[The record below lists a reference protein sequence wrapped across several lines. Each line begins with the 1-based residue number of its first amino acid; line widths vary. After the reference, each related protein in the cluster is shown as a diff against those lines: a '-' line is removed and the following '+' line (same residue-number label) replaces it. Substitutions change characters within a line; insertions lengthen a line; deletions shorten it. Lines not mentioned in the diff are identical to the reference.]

1 MRGSNGMSQKMKN
14 ITKLILF
21 CGIFLALLMIFSLM
35 MKPQKWFDD
44 KLIQNRDARY
54 VQVTEQPENTI
65 DVLNLGDSLSLCTF
79 NGMDLW
85 REQGFTGFNIGA
97 DGLRMAE
104 SYYSILNACKKQNPK
119 VLLIES
125 LYLFR
130 YSLGDDTQM
139 LLSQPIYYRVPFLKY
154 HNIWKSLVEIPGVMI
169 YHKGYTINEHIWSYD
184 GPDNYMD
191 LELEDKNQ
199 RFTFSWL
206 NRMWFHRI
214 QKYCEENG
222 IKIIIYSAISPMNY
236 NQKRV
241 DAVAQF
247 AREENVEYLD
257 LNQHVQ
263 EIGIDWMRDTND
275 AGDHI
280 NYHGC
285 KKVTAFI
292 GQYLKEN
299 TDLVDHRGDPA
310 YQDWDEE
317 LVAFDQLVKDMDGIS
332 FADIYNQKR
341 KYLKQLKQR
350 ERESKRRR

>member
-169 YHKGYTINEHIWSYD
+169 YHKGYTINEPWH
-184 GPDNYMD
+184 
-191 LELEDKNQ
+191 
-199 RFTFSWL
+199 FH
-206 NRMWFHRI
+206 WFD
-214 QKYCEENG
+214 ENG
-222 IKIIIYSAISPMNY
+222 KELGVTEMTPKQEDFERLTEYTEKLKGEKDINPELLTLYPLPM
-236 NQKRV
+236 KDGLWAMAFVGVRDMV
-241 DAVAQF
+241 EGAVN
-247 AREENVEYLD
+247 EET
-257 LNQHVQ
+257 
-263 EIGIDWMRDTND
+263 M
-275 AGDHI
+275 
-280 NYHGC
+280 
-285 KKVTAFI
+285 
-292 GQYLKEN
+292 
-299 TDLVDHRGDPA
+299 
-310 YQDWDEE
+310 DE
-317 LVAFDQLVKDMDGIS
+317 FLVKIPE
-332 FADIYNQKR
+332 
-341 KYLKQLKQR
+341 L
-350 ERESKRRR
+350 